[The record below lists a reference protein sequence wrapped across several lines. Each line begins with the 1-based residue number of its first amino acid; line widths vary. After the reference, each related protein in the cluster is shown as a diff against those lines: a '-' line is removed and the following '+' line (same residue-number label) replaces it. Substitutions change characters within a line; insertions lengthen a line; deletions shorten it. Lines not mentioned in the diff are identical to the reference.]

1 MVTLADIENY
11 KTELQE
17 AINSGI
23 ERFKYNTDRC
33 HNSAIMDLMFSNAAM
48 DGSIP
53 EVNMFCG
60 ELSVLREGFY
70 GHIRTENTDICN
82 PDNGNQLSNTLRVN
96 LRESFERFISHKN
109 ASFNVIFEDYKE
121 SYLWDLICRDAFNEG
136 LANGKI
142 KLYELDRNYSEKYN
156 LAHFSMSKEIVREEQ
171 DKELRSAICAINPKD
186 SQKKGDFGILKSV
199 STPIIVPMSN

>member
-1 MVTLADIENY
+1 MVTLTEIENY

-48 DGSIP
+48 NDCIP

-70 GHIRTENTDICN
+70 GHIRTENTDIGN
-82 PDNGNQLSNTLRVN
+82 PENGNQLSNTLRTN
-96 LRESFERFISHKN
+96 LKESFERFINREN
-109 ASFNVIFEDYKE
+109 ASFNVIFEYYKE
-121 SYLWDLICRDAFNEG
+121 SYLWDLICRDAFKGG

-142 KLYELDRNYSEKYN
+142 KLYELDHNYSEKYN
-156 LAHFSMSKEIVREEQ
+156 LAHFSLSKKIVREEQ
-171 DKELRSAICAINPKD
+171 DKELRSAICAVNPKD
-186 SQKKGDFGILKSV
+186 SQKKGDFEILKSV
-199 STPIIVPMSN
+199 STPIIVQMSN